1 MREEMQPKALLSSTA
16 VLYARVSSKEQE
28 REGYSIP
35 AQCKLLRSYALRHDY
50 RVVREFIDV
59 ETAKQSGRI
68 HFTEMIRFLEE
79 HPQVRILLCEKTDR
93 LYRNFKDYVT
103 IDELDLTLIFVKEG
117 SVLNKSSR
125 SHEKFIHGIKVLMA
139 KNYIDNLSEET
150 RKGMLEKAEEGEF
163 PAYAPLGYLHDKA
176 QKTIEIDPERALIIR
191 QMFEQYATGK
201 YSIRRLEV
209 QAARQGLTTRRG
221 NRVARSSVA
230 QILKNPFY
238 MGDFLWNGK
247 RYHGK
252 HPPLIDKGLFDRV
265 QAVIAQ
271 RNDTRATVH
280 RFAYTGLLKCARCG
294 CAITAEI
301 KKDRY
306 IYYHCTFDKG
316 KCGGLYVREE
326 ELERQFEEI
335 LAELQF
341 SETIFVWMREAL
353 RQSQEEKAKF
363 HRRSIEKLNTR
374 YAKLQNRI
382 DQIYLDKLDGE
393 VKEAFYRRNVSQWR
407 EEQAQIRAWIERHEK
422 ADQNYIEQGIRLVE
436 VARNASEF
444 YRGQGQAERA
454 AMLRFSMPGSSLQ
467 GDRVIPTFKPPFDII
482 YRIAKEAR
490 ACTKGQHG
498 HEGIKKQAEG
508 DPAACPILLPLLDEL
523 RTFCY
528 THEIEDIPEFLLARA

>member
-1 MREEMQPKALLSSTA
+1 MQPNALLSNKA

-35 AQCKLLRSYALRHDY
+35 AQCKLLRSYARRHDY
-50 RVVREFIDV
+50 QIVREFIDV
-59 ETAKQSGRI
+59 ETAKQSGRT

-103 IDELDLTLIFVKEG
+103 IDELDVTLIFVKEG

-125 SHEKFIHGIKVLMA
+125 SHDKFIHGIKVLMA

-150 RKGMLEKAEEGEF
+150 RKGLLEKAEEGEF
-163 PAYAPLGYLHDKA
+163 PAYAPLGYRHDTVR
-176 QKTIEIDPERALIIR
+176 KTIEIDLERAPIIR

-221 NRVARSSVA
+221 HRMGRSSVA

-238 MGDFLWNGK
+238 MGDFLWSGK
-247 RYHGK
+247 RYQGK

-280 RFAYTGLLKCARCG
+280 RFPYTGLLKCARCG

-316 KCGGLYVREE
+316 NCGGSYVREE

-335 LAELQF
+335 LGEFQF
-341 SETIFVWMREAL
+341 SETIFDWMREAL
-353 RQSQEEKAKF
+353 RQSQKEKAEF
-363 HRRSIEKLNTR
+363 HRRSMEKLNAC

-393 VKEAFYRRNVSQWR
+393 IEEAFYRRNVSQWR
-407 EEQAQIRAWIERHEK
+407 EEQAQIRARIERHEK

-444 YRGQGQAERA
+444 YRNQGQAERA
-454 AMLRFSMPGSSLQ
+454 TLLRFIMPGSTFQ
-467 GDRVIPTFKPPFDII
+467 NDKVVPAFKPPFDII
-482 YRIAKEAR
+482 HRIAQEAR
-490 ACTKGQHG
+490 VCDRGQHTR
-498 HEGIKKQAEG
+498 EGTKKQAEIA
-508 DPAACPILLPLLDEL
+508 PSACPTLLPLLDEL
-523 RTFCY
+523 RTYCY
-528 THEIEDIPEFLLARA
+528 EHKIEEIPALFAI

>member
-1 MREEMQPKALLSSTA
+1 MQPKALLSSKV

-35 AQCKLLRSYALRHDY
+35 AQCKLLRSYAHRHDY
-50 RVVREFIDV
+50 QIVREFIDV
-59 ETAKQSGRI
+59 ETAKQSGRT
-68 HFTEMIRFLEE
+68 HFTEMIHFLEE

-103 IDELDLTLIFVKEG
+103 IDELDLTMIFVKEG

-176 QKTIEIDPERALIIR
+176 RKTIEIDPQRAPIIR

-209 QAARQGLTTRRG
+209 QAAKQGLTTRKG
-221 NRVARSSVA
+221 HRVARSSVA

-238 MGDFLWNGK
+238 TGDFLWNGK

-252 HPPLIDKGLFDRV
+252 HPPLVDKALFDRV
-265 QAVIAQ
+265 QAVAAQ

-301 KKDRY
+301 KKGRY

-316 KCGGLYVREE
+316 PCGGPYVREE
-326 ELERQFEEI
+326 ELERQFEGI
-335 LAELQF
+335 LGEFQF
-341 SETIFVWMREAL
+341 SETIFDWMRDAL
-353 RQSQEEKAKF
+353 RQSQKEKVEF
-363 HRRSIEKLNTR
+363 HRRSIEKLNTH

-393 VKEAFYRRNVSQWR
+393 VEEAFYRRNVSQWR
-407 EEQAQIRAWIERHEK
+407 EEQAQIRARIERHEK

-436 VARNASEF
+436 IARNASEF
-444 YRGQGQAERA
+444 YRNQGQAERA
-454 AMLRFSMPGSSLQ
+454 ALLRFLMPGSSLQ
-467 GDRVIPTFKPPFDII
+467 GDRVVPAFKPPFDII
-482 YRIAKEAR
+482 HRIAQEAR
-490 ACTKGQHG
+490 TCDSGWRTE
-498 HEGIKKQAEG
+498 EGTKKQAEG
-508 DPAACPILLPLLDEL
+508 VPSACPTLLPLLDEL

-528 THEIEDIPEFLLARA
+528 AHKIEDIPEFLVARA

>member
-1 MREEMQPKALLSSTA
+1 MQPNALLSNKA

-35 AQCKLLRSYALRHDY
+35 AQCKLLRSYARRHDY
-50 RVVREFIDV
+50 QIVHEFIDV
-59 ETAKQSGRI
+59 ETAKQSGRT

-103 IDELDLTLIFVKEG
+103 IDELDVTLIFVKEG
-117 SVLNKSSR
+117 SVLNRSSR
-125 SHEKFIHGIKVLMA
+125 SHDKFIHGIKVLMA

-150 RKGMLEKAEEGEF
+150 RKGLLEKAEEGEF
-163 PAYAPLGYLHDKA
+163 PACAPLGYRHDTVH
-176 QKTIEIDPERALIIR
+176 KTIEIDPERAPIVR

-221 NRVARSSVA
+221 YRMGRSSVA

-238 MGDFLWNGK
+238 IGDFLWSGK

-252 HPPLIDKGLFDRV
+252 HPPLIDQGLFERV
-265 QAVIAQ
+265 QAVLAQ
-271 RNDTRATVH
+271 RNDTRASSH
-280 RFAYTGLLKCARCG
+280 RFPYTGLLTCACCG

-316 KCGGLYVREE
+316 PCGGLYVREE

-335 LAELQF
+335 LGEFQF
-341 SETIFVWMREAL
+341 SETILDWLREGL
-353 RQSQEEKAKF
+353 RQSQKEKAEF
-363 HRRSIEKLNTR
+363 HRRAIEKLNAG

-393 VKEAFYRRNVSQWR
+393 VEAAFYRRNVAQWR
-407 EEQAQIRAWIERHEK
+407 EEQAQIRARIERHEN
-422 ADQNYIEQGIRLVE
+422 ADQNYIGQGIRLVE
-436 VARNASEF
+436 IARNASEF
-444 YRGQGQAERA
+444 YRSQDKAERA
-454 AMLRFSMPGSSLQ
+454 ALLRFLMPGSSLQ
-467 GDRVIPTFKPPFDII
+467 GDRVVPAFKPPFDII
-482 YRIAKEAR
+482 HRIAQEAR
-490 ACTKGQHG
+490 ACERGRRACAG
-498 HEGIKKQAEG
+498 EKKQAEG
-508 DPAACPILLPLLDEL
+508 ILSACPTLLRNQN
-523 RTFCY
+523 RTR
-528 THEIEDIPEFLLARA
+528 TTGPTSQP